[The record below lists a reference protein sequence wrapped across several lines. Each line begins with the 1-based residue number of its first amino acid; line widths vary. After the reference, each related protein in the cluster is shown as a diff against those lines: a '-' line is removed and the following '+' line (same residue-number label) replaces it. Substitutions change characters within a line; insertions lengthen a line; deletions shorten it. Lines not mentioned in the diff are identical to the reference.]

1 MENAMENAACASISG
16 MLVLYSLAI
25 LKVEGEQEEW
35 LMTRLYMSYI
45 ASLSSRHYRR
55 DETTHKHHKRPSLY
69 RLSLVPVFPVLVLP
83 PLHSLSHTYLVPP

>member
-1 MENAMENAACASISG
+1 MENAACALISG

-45 ASLSSRHYRR
+45 ASLSS
-55 DETTHKHHKRPSLY
+55 T
-69 RLSLVPVFPVLVLP
+69 
-83 PLHSLSHTYLVPP
+83 